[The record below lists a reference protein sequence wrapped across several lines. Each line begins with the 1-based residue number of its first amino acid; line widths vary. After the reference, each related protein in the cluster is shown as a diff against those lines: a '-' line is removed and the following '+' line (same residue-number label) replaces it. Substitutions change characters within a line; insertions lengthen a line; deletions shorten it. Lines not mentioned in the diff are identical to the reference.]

1 MAFCVI
7 VDVVGAA
14 LGRRIGERRFYC
26 DVSARRQLA
35 ARALA
40 AHEADANALG
50 AVVPAVVV
58 ARNDLAGRRRVA
70 AHVAALERPVLCA
83 GAVYT
88 HPLDAPLEEE
98 KRVLDRVLFAV
109 QLNILARLK
118 VRAGS
123 MQTHRCSKL

>member
-14 LGRRIGERRFYC
+14 LRRRVGERRFYC

-58 ARNDLAGRRRVA
+58 ARNELAGRCRVA
-70 AHVAALERPVLCA
+70 AHVAALERAEL
-83 GAVYT
+83 GARAVDT
-88 HPLDAPLEEE
+88 DALDAPLEEE
-98 KRVLDRVLFAV
+98 KRVLDRVLLAV
-109 QLNILARLK
+109 QFDVLARLK
-118 VRAGS
+118 VSAAS
-123 MQTHRCSKL
+123 MRGWAARQ